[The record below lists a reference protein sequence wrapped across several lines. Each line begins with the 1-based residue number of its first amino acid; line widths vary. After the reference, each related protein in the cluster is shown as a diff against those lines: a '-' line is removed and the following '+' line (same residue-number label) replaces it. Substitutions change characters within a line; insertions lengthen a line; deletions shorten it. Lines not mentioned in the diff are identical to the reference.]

1 MRRALLTK
9 MKDAFVIGIAGGS
22 GSGKSTFAKR
32 LKERFPEDI
41 ALVSC
46 DNYYLARHDM
56 PLEERKL
63 QNYDSPE
70 AFEFDLMI
78 RQIRELKA
86 GKDVACPV
94 YDFTLHDRSNE
105 FLQIEAKPIVLIDG
119 ILIFTAPQLRELMD
133 MKIYVETDADERIL
147 RRVRRDMVERG
158 RDLDGIIAQ
167 YLATV
172 KPMHNAYVEPT
183 KAYAD
188 IIINGG
194 MNDTAYDLV
203 KNKIQSLLKKEVLL

>member
-1 MRRALLTK
+1 MEK
-9 MKDAFVIGIAGGS
+9 AFVIGIAGGS
-22 GSGKSTFAKR
+22 GSGKTTFARR
-32 LKERFPEDI
+32 LAECFPEDI

-56 PLEERKL
+56 PLQERKK
-63 QNYDSPE
+63 QNYDAPE

-78 RQIRELKA
+78 RQITDLKE
-86 GKDVACPV
+86 GRDVLCPV
-94 YDFTLHDRSNE
+94 YDFTQHDRSD
-105 FLQIEAKPIVLIDG
+105 AVVPIQARPVVLIDG
-119 ILIFTAPQLRELMD
+119 ILIFVEPQLRQLMD

-158 RDLDGIIAQ
+158 RDLDGIIDQ

-172 KPMHNAYVEPT
+172 KPMHNAFVEPT

-194 MNDTAYDLV
+194 MNDAAYDLV
-203 KNKIQSLLKKEVLL
+203 KNKIRSLIEKEK